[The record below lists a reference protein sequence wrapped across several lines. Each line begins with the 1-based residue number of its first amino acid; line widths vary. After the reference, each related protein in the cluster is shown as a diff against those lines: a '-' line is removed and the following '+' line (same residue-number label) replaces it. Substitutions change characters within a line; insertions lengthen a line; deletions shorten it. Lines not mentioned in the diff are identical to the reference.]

1 MTKGRLIGIILSGFI
16 ASACSQDKRFAPD
29 DALDDAFD
37 DALDESVTS
46 EKPMYHKH
54 SVEEILNAS
63 EDEELVRISG
73 EIVKKIKGK
82 IYLFRGETG
91 EITVVIDDSVL
102 PGKRVRLN
110 SPTVIKG
117 EVDNPPDRLPRVE
130 VDDIHFVF

>member
-1 MTKGRLIGIILSGFI
+1 MTKGRLLGIILSGFI
-16 ASACSQDKRFAPD
+16 ASACSQEKRF
-29 DALDDAFD
+29 ALDDAFD

-82 IYLFRGETG
+82 IYLFRGDTG

-130 VDDIHFVF
+130 VDDIHYVF

>member
-1 MTKGRLIGIILSGFI
+1 MTKGRLLGIILSGFI
-16 ASACSQDKRFAPD
+16 ASACSQEKR
-29 DALDDAFD
+29 L
-37 DALDESVTS
+37 ALDESVML

-63 EDEELVRISG
+63 DDEELVRLSG

-91 EITVVIDDSVL
+91 EINVVIDDSAL
-102 PGKRVRLN
+102 PDKRVKLN

-117 EVDNPPDRLPRVE
+117 EVDNPPDRTPRIE
-130 VDDIHFVF
+130 VDDIHYVF